1 MGLFSPRFLWN
12 AARGTVM
19 LSSTAEQL
27 QLMGCLLQL
36 RRGTPRAR
44 APINVLRCFMVG
56 PQGLCPF
63 RLMQTLSCD
72 AGP

>member
-36 RRGTPRAR
+36 RRGTPR
-44 APINVLRCFMVG
+44 C
-56 PQGLCPF
+56 
-63 RLMQTLSCD
+63 
-72 AGP
+72 